1 MFYYIK
7 GTLAVLR
14 PGFAAIDCMGVCYRL
29 TVGTRTVAAL
39 AQSVGAEVRLFTY
52 LSVREDG
59 VELFGFSDE
68 EERDVF
74 IRLIGVSGVGPKAAV
89 SVLSALSVGQ
99 LADCVSSGDAAGIAT
114 ANGIGMKTAQKIIL
128 ELKDKLSAVAA
139 DASVPA
145 GGAAAEAVNTLVVLG
160 YSRAQATA
168 AVRGVD
174 RSLPL
179 DSMIKEALRTLA
191 KER

>member
-59 VELFGFSDE
+59 VELFGFSGE

-145 GGAAAEAVNTLVVLG
+145 GGAAAETRRPDPARSGESNPETPHDNALPERDG
-160 YSRAQATA
+160 YSA
-168 AVRGVD
+168 ASPGMPPGSVRV
-174 RSLPL
+174 P
-179 DSMIKEALRTLA
+179 
-191 KER
+191 